1 MKLEVRSVSECT
13 VEEFIFLFGV
23 SPTPTVKTLPH
34 IFNNLT
40 LPRKEVTLAQT
51 TKERRPFPHCQLTST
66 FLVPELGAEPHQLQH
81 KASEMARTE
90 SGSGQGKVSCWA
102 TSWHHSRINEAGFQR
117 AAQ

>member
-1 MKLEVRSVSECT
+1 MHRRRVHISIWR
-13 VEEFIFLFGV
+13 V

-40 LPRKEVTLAQT
+40 PAQERSNVIQT
-51 TKERRPFPHCQLTST
+51 MKERRPFPHCQLTST

-90 SGSGQGKVSCWA
+90 SGSGQGKV
-102 TSWHHSRINEAGFQR
+102 
-117 AAQ
+117 